1 MIDSNRP
8 KIREIMNLKQNFS
21 LLFFEHGFA
30 EKLHEIEHKD
40 NDIYII

>member
-21 LLFFEHGFA
+21 LLFSEHGF
-30 EKLHEIEHKD
+30 LSYYIHYQNEIFYVHS
-40 NDIYII
+40 